1 MNPRKPAKTGNGA
14 IKFPWQSN
22 GSKGSPLPS
31 QPKRS
36 SPAQAVSIATGE
48 ALRHSLPHAL
58 SALRFGLAGSCN
70 AHEMCRP
77 LGAPCLHVA
86 TILKAMQGPCQL
98 CIARCQQPSEVLSLP
113 HAEPA
118 TRQGQQEARALA
130 RQAKESEEFLRRR
143 GSEAPAVIALG
154 FLSAAASALAPLVMV
169 SPLGDLMS
177 PEASCQSHSSSQMA
191 EYGVMTV
198 PNCLHVLTLLP

>member
-31 QPKRS
+31 PPKRS
-36 SPAQAVSIATGE
+36 SPAQAISIATGE

-77 LGAPCLHVA
+77 SGAPCLHVA
-86 TILKAMQGPCQL
+86 IILKAMLGVLAMLGPCQL

-169 SPLGDLMS
+169 SPPCGLAWPG
-177 PEASCQSHSSSQMA
+177 AS
-191 EYGVMTV
+191 VRLTV
-198 PNCLHVLTLLP
+198 Y